1 MARFEEVNRVT
12 ENPNALRPKSFD
24 YRILRRKYL
33 RSWNAAVH
41 AVPEAEAPPV
51 HLDADAEGVA
61 V

>member
-12 ENPNALRPKSFD
+12 ENPRALRPKSFD

-41 AVPEAEAPPV
+41 AVPEGDAPPV
-51 HLDADAEGVA
+51 HLDPEDEGVSI
-61 V
+61 